1 MDNRF
6 DGFAVNLYLDD
17 EESWLAH
24 FVELPE
30 VSAFGDSPEVALAEL
45 ASAWDAVRQRISM
58 KAFQYQWLQ
67 PVKATQAHSTFV
79 SIEACIERLRLKQPV
94 KVFRSMP
101 LSPKNFLK
109 PLALYDRFKTC
120 KLLILKR
127 SLVGNTIF
135 LGISKVILS
144 KYSKSHQ
151 VGQGGLP
158 LLLVSAQN
166 AY

>member
-45 ASAWDAVRQRISM
+45 ASAWDAV
-58 KAFQYQWLQ
+58 
-67 PVKATQAHSTFV
+67 KATQAHSTFV

-109 PLALYDRFKTC
+109 PLALYDRFK
-120 KLLILKR
+120 
-127 SLVGNTIF
+127 
-135 LGISKVILS
+135 
-144 KYSKSHQ
+144 
-151 VGQGGLP
+151 
-158 LLLVSAQN
+158 
-166 AY
+166 